1 MSGEES
7 PADVDGELVDR
18 FLARLTGR
26 TRANYAGD
34 LGLWRAWLDGRG
46 VALLAASRQDVE
58 EWVAAR
64 RAAGI
69 GARTACTNL
78 GHLHGFYRWAMRE
91 GLIVA
96 DPTALVDR
104 PARGRTARAWLG
116 PADTARLLE
125 ASRQWS
131 GGELAAHV
139 HLWALSG
146 LRPGEPRG
154 LEVGDL
160 GSHDGRPTLT
170 VRATKTPGREILL
183 LPEATARILAEAAD
197 GRRTGVL
204 LIHPRTGR
212 PWTKAAEQSR
222 LALLLEHAGLP
233 AVTAYGLRTGFI
245 THALAAGISEREV
258 MISARHTSSAQTARY
273 DRMRD
278 QVERGAGPALADWL
292 SSYQQGDAG
301 SEATP

>member
-1 MSGEES
+1 MTAETPTG
-7 PADVDGELVDR
+7 DGGLVGR

-78 GHLHGFYRWAMRE
+78 GHLHGFYRWAARE
-91 GLIVA
+91 GLIAA

-104 PARGRTARAWLG
+104 PVYGRTARPWLG

-131 GGELAAHV
+131 GGEMAGHV

-154 LEVGDL
+154 LRVEDL
-160 GSHDGRPTLT
+160 GSHDGRPTLA

-183 LPEATARILAEAAD
+183 LPEATARILAGAAG
-197 GRRTGVL
+197 GRSTGPL

-212 PWTKAAEQSR
+212 AWTKATERAR
-222 LALLLEHAGLP
+222 LARLLEHAGLP
-233 AVTAYGLRTGFI
+233 PVSPYGLRTGFI
-245 THALAAGISEREV
+245 TLALAAGISEREV

-273 DRMRD
+273 DRLRD
-278 QVERGAGPALADWL
+278 QVERGAGPALAAWL
-292 SSYQQGDAG
+292 SSYQQRGAG